1 MDELKPQ
8 EKQILKT
15 LLENPYLTT
24 RQVAEK
30 TGISWNTAKKYLD
43 KFLEFKWIEH
53 KTTGKK
59 DYWKAYPPK

>member
-1 MDELKPQ
+1 MTELKPQ

-15 LLENPYLTT
+15 LLENRYLTT

-43 KFLEFKWIEH
+43 KFLELKWIEH
-53 KTTGKK
+53 WTSGKK

>member
-1 MDELKPQ
+1 MTELKPQ

-43 KFLEFKWIEH
+43 KFLEKKWIEH